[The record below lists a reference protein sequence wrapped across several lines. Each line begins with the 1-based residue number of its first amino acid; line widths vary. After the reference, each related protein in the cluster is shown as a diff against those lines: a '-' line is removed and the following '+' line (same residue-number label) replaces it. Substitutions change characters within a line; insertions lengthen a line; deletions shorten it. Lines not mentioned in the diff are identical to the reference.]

1 MRSILLASAAAVAA
15 LPLLGSA
22 AFADRLP
29 TGART
34 EIVPRGIIV
43 TPSSSM
49 PATDPR
55 DTTAHTNIKF
65 FFPGGHTI
73 RPDATAVTWETPASL
88 ACIYGVVKATSHC
101 NNTVV
106 KTVATG
112 GSKMIAIVDAYDD
125 PNAEADLAVYSK
137 QYGLPA
143 PSSENFEVVYA
154 TGKQPKQDPTG
165 GWEAEESLDVDMAHA
180 IAPKAKVVLVEA
192 ASPAQVDLLQAEKI
206 ALRMVNAAGG
216 GEVSN
221 SWAGPEY
228 SAEAALE
235 PLFTSNK
242 VVVFASA
249 GDSSGVGTPSI
260 LPNVVSVGGT
270 TINRANSNGSGN
282 FKSETTWSS
291 TGGGLSAYLATPSY
305 QSKVTSVVGTHRGSP
320 DIAADANPAS
330 GAVIYDSIPY
340 EGQTL
345 DFVVIGGT
353 SLASPLVAA
362 LVNNA
367 GSFNTSTTK
376 ELTEIYA
383 NLGNTKAFADITA
396 GQCPNAAGGA
406 ASVGYDLC
414 TGVGAPIS
422 TIGK

>member
-1 MRSILLASAAAVAA
+1 MRSILLASATAIAA
-15 LPLLGSA
+15 LPLLGSVA
-22 AFADRLP
+22 LAGTLP
-29 TGART
+29 TGAR
-34 EIVPRGIIV
+34 IQVVPRGTII
-43 TPSSSM
+43 TPSSSI

-55 DTTAHTNIKF
+55 DTRAHTNVKL
-65 FFPGGHTI
+65 FFPNGHAI
-73 RPDATAVTWETPASL
+73 SPNATKVTWETPASL
-88 ACIYGVVKATSHC
+88 ACVYGVVKATDQC
-101 NNTVV
+101 NNDVV

-125 PNAEADLAVYSK
+125 PNAAADLATYSQ

-143 PSSENFEVVYA
+143 PSSANFEVVYA
-154 TGKQPKQDPTG
+154 TGKQPAQDPTG
-165 GWEAEESLDVDMAHA
+165 GWEVEESLDVDMAHA
-180 IAPKAKVVLVEA
+180 IAPNAKVVLVEA

-206 ALRMVNAAGG
+206 ALRLVNAAGG

-228 SAEAALE
+228 PQEAALE
-235 PLFTSNK
+235 HLFNSDK

-249 GDSSGVGTPSI
+249 GDSSGVGTPSA
-260 LPNVVSVGGT
+260 LRNVVSVGGT
-270 TINRANSNGSGN
+270 TINRAKSDGSGA
-282 FKSETTWSS
+282 FRSETTWSS

-305 QSKVTSVVGTHRGSP
+305 QSKVTSIVGTQRGTP
-320 DIAADANPAS
+320 DVAADANPSS
-330 GAVIYDSIPY
+330 GAVIYDSVPY
-340 EGQTL
+340 LGQTL
-345 DFVVIGGT
+345 GFTVVGGT

-367 GSFNTSTTK
+367 ASFNASTTA
-376 ELTEIYA
+376 ELKEIYA

-414 TGVGAPIS
+414 TGVGAPIG